1 MASKYIVTQVDPAG
15 SGTVTRTENVVQR
28 TEHHDTSEGY
38 AGSSDWYY
46 YWNCDTL

>member
-15 SGTVTRTENVVQR
+15 SGTVTRTENIVQR
-28 TEHHDTSEGY
+28 TKRTETSVDYSEFR
-38 AGSSDWYY
+38 Y

>member
-15 SGTVTRTENVVQR
+15 SGTVTRTENVVER
-28 TEHHDTSEGY
+28 TERYEDYDEYSETR
-38 AGSSDWYY
+38 Y